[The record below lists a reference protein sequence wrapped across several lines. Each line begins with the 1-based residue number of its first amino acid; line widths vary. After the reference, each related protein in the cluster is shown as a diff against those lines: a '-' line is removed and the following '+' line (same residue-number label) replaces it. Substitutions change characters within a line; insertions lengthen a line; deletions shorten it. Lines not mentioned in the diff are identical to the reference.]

1 MKDNWVRLTVG
12 QTIFR
17 SCQFVGRNWELFVE
31 FERVK
36 SDERILNGW
45 SLVKQGLVL
54 VQTSLA
60 LLLDAQM
67 QLRRWSS
74 CSGGR
79 RNAFP
84 GWWMIQRLKFI
95 NSLAFLDVLA
105 ISRVYHQS
113 LHHLDAAQ
121 TVEGGQHWR
130 GWMHLQRL
138 INDSNGIRLIPLQL
152 QASCIHRVC
161 PARFCPRLKAFGGNI
176 FTILFKSVP
185 NKATLKNNQ
194 HSDSNVL
201 RSLSFDFCFR
211 LGKTYL
217 KEEVRWAQRSERDRK

>member
-1 MKDNWVRLTVG
+1 MKDNWVWLTVG

-121 TVEGGQHWR
+121 TVEGGQHRR

-138 INDSNGIRLIPLQL
+138 INDSNGIRSFKHL
-152 QASCIHRVC
+152 ASIGSVRLDFAQDLKLLEEIYLPFYSKVC
-161 PARFCPRLKAFGGNI
+161 QTK
-176 FTILFKSVP
+176 
-185 NKATLKNNQ
+185 Q
-194 HSDSNVL
+194 H
-201 RSLSFDFCFR
+201 
-211 LGKTYL
+211 
-217 KEEVRWAQRSERDRK
+217 

>member
-1 MKDNWVRLTVG
+1 MIRAWKIIEFDSLSDKQFSDHVNLLDAIESFLLSLKGSNLMK
-12 QTIFR
+12 
-17 SCQFVGRNWELFVE
+17 E
-31 FERVK
+31 FWT
-36 SDERILNGW
+36 DEVWWNKDW
-45 SLVKQGLVL
+45 CWCKLV
-54 VQTSLA
+54 LA

-84 GWWMIQRLKFI
+84 GWWMIQRLNFI

-121 TVEGGQHWR
+121 TVEGGQHRR

-138 INDSNGIRLIPLQL
+138 INDSNGIRSFKHLASIGSVRLDFAQDLKLLEEIYIPFY
-152 QASCIHRVC
+152 SKVC
-161 PARFCPRLKAFGGNI
+161 QTK
-176 FTILFKSVP
+176 
-185 NKATLKNNQ
+185 Q
-194 HSDSNVL
+194 H
-201 RSLSFDFCFR
+201 
-211 LGKTYL
+211 
-217 KEEVRWAQRSERDRK
+217 